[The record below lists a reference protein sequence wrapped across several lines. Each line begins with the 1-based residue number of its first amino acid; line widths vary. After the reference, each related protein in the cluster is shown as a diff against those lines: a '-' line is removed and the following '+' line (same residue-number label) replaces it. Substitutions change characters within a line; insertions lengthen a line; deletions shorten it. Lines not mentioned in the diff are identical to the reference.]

1 MESLLPDGTGKKSDL
16 TKMTLNY
23 LYSKFF
29 KIILQGKSV
38 RNSKIDKTAKIYSG
52 TEFYDS
58 SIGRHSYIGYNSEVH
73 SCDIGAFCSI
83 ANHLILGGAE
93 HPLKWVSTSPV
104 FYNVSGG
111 TGRHLGNNEI
121 APLKRTTIGNDVWI
135 GSRVIIMQGLN
146 IGTGAVIGA
155 GSIVTKNVPPYAV
168 VAGSPARIIKYRFDE
183 NTIQKL
189 LNSKWWELSDDELK
203 KYSKYVN
210 QPIAFLDMVNTGNK
224 NTSFFGGRFVG

>member
-1 MESLLPDGTGKKSDL
+1 
-16 TKMTLNY
+16 MTLSY

-29 KIILQGKSV
+29 KIILQGKCV
-38 RNSKIDKTAKIYSG
+38 QNSKIDKTAKIYSG

-58 SIGRHSYIGYNSEVH
+58 SICRHSYIGYNSEVH

-83 ANHLILGGAE
+83 ANQLIVGGAK

-111 TGRHLGNNEI
+111 TGRHLGYQEI
-121 APLKRTTIGNDVWI
+121 DPLKRTTIGNDVWI
-135 GSRVIIMQGLN
+135 GSRVTIMQGLN

-155 GSIVTKNVPPYAV
+155 GSIVTKDVPPYAV

-189 LNSKWWELSDDELK
+189 LNSKWWELSDEELK
-203 KYSKYVN
+203 VYSKYVN
-210 QPIAFLDMVNTGNK
+210 QPIVFLDMVKTGKNNK
-224 NTSFFGGRFVG
+224 ALNGGIL